1 MEYNE
6 IKRNEMKRNI
16 MTKQTRGKNIKDTGA
31 IQIMNAILAE
41 VVVETK

>member
-1 MEYNE
+1 ME
-6 IKRNEMKRNI
+6 RNI
-16 MTKQTRGKNIKDTGA
+16 MTRQARGKNIKDTGA